1 MELAPYIWQTTLFIL
16 KGAVFTL
23 QLYAV
28 TIVLSIPLGLAC
40 ALAKTSRYRALS
52 VPVSAYT
59 WIFRGTPLLLQL
71 IFCYY
76 GLAIIGISLPPFAA
90 AAISFT
96 INYAAYF
103 TEIYRAGIES
113 VDKGQYEAARALSMN
128 YFQTMR
134 RIIIPQVVRRTI
146 PPTCNEAIN
155 LVKDSALVIV
165 IGFGDILRAAREI
178 SNRDMTVLPYAVA
191 AAVYLAL
198 TMVIVL
204 VFRKIEKRY
213 AVYE

>member
-1 MELAPYIWQTTLFIL
+1 MDYILDVTAFIL
-16 KGAVFTL
+16 KGCVFTRK
-23 QLYAV
+23 LYAV
-28 TIVLSIPLGLAC
+28 TIVFAIPLGIVCSL
-40 ALAKTSRYRALS
+40 LKISRWRGVRWAVS
-52 VPVSAYT
+52 VYT

-113 VDKGQYEAARALSMN
+113 VDKGQYEAARALN
-128 YFQTMR
+128 LTYAQTMR

-155 LVKDSALVIV
+155 LVKDTALVVV
-165 IGFGDILRAAREI
+165 IGLGDILRNAREI
-178 SNRDMTVLPYAVA
+178 FNRDFTIIPFGIA
-191 AAVYLAL
+191 ACIYLAL

-204 VFRKIEKRY
+204 VFKQLENRY
-213 AVYE
+213 KAYE